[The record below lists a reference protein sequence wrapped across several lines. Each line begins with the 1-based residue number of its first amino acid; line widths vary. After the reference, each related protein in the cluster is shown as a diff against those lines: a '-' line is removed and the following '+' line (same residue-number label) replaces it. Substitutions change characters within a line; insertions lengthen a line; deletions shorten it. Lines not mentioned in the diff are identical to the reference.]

1 MTVTVNDILHT
12 AKMDTAFI
20 LAGSRGINR
29 KVCRI
34 ATIEKPYTDHPDYCN
49 RVALPG
55 DIYVSKCYAYQGNS
69 NKLYEELLFMQR
81 TGASGLMTYNE
92 AMPLLEKNI
101 IEAADKFGIPVILL
115 DDNYG
120 LTELI
125 YNVTDLIIK
134 DKLSTLH
141 SASIIRILKDN
152 PCEEDVLNTLKDIHP
167 SMDEYLQIIF
177 FRLNDSASINSFRIN
192 ADDPILPVYGGYIYI
207 LSGSSKYELAEK
219 QTRIIK
225 LLRRFAPENNSGF
238 GDIHLRKSELRQAI
252 LEALYAASYGSLIKK
267 NMIKY
272 DSLGMYAFLTIPE
285 NRPLLKHYR
294 SVFES
299 AINKCD
305 KDNKLDLH
313 NLTKLWI
320 LSGGD
325 FTYVSKNMYIS
336 ETTVRYRLNKLHDSL
351 NLHNANDFYTGVKLA
366 VYSEH
371 ILNDDL
377 LKSIFS

>member
-1 MTVTVNDILHT
+1 
-12 AKMDTAFI
+12 
-20 LAGSRGINR
+20 
-29 KVCRI
+29 
-34 ATIEKPYTDHPDYCN
+34 
-49 RVALPG
+49 
-55 DIYVSKCYAYQGNS
+55 
-69 NKLYEELLFMQR
+69 
-81 TGASGLMTYNE
+81 
-92 AMPLLEKNI
+92 
-101 IEAADKFGIPVILL
+101 
-115 DDNYG
+115 
-120 LTELI
+120 
-125 YNVTDLIIK
+125 
-134 DKLSTLH
+134 
-141 SASIIRILKDN
+141 
-152 PCEEDVLNTLKDIHP
+152 
-167 SMDEYLQIIF
+167 
-177 FRLNDSASINSFRIN
+177 
-192 ADDPILPVYGGYIYI
+192 
-207 LSGSSKYELAEK
+207 
-219 QTRIIK
+219 
-225 LLRRFAPENNSGF
+225 
-238 GDIHLRKSELRQAI
+238 
-252 LEALYAASYGSLIKK
+252 
-267 NMIKY
+267 
-272 DSLGMYAFLTIPE
+272 MYAFLTIPE

>member
-267 NMIKY
+267 
-272 DSLGMYAFLTIPE
+272 
-285 NRPLLKHYR
+285 KH
-294 SVFES
+294 
-299 AINKCD
+299 D
-305 KDNKLDLH
+305 K
-313 NLTKLWI
+313 I
-320 LSGGD
+320 
-325 FTYVSKNMYIS
+325 
-336 ETTVRYRLNKLHDSL
+336 
-351 NLHNANDFYTGVKLA
+351 
-366 VYSEH
+366 
-371 ILNDDL
+371 
-377 LKSIFS
+377 